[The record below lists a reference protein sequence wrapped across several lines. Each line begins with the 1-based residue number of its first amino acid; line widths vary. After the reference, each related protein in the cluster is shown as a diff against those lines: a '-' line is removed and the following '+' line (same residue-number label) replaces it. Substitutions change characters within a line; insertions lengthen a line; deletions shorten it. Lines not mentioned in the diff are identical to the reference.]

1 MGFSHVGEI
10 EPSYIFRDLPQRDDA
25 VDPVHELLGEQAITF
40 IDELEE
46 SVPSKWAKEITEQSE
61 EEVTKGYASGLFT
74 RDELDTQYG
83 RG

>member
-25 VDPVHELLGEQAITF
+25 VDPVHELLGEQAIAF

-46 SVPSKWAKEITEQSE
+46 SVPSNGQRRSQSR
-61 EEVTKGYASGLFT
+61 VRRK
-74 RDELDTQYG
+74 
-83 RG
+83 